1 MSVSPLTANRATAL
15 DRLASF
21 VPVANEYAEKRNIV
35 RPPYAEVS
43 RLSPYI
49 RCRLV
54 QEREV
59 AAAVLAAHPPEAV
72 AKFVQEILWRTY
84 WKGWLEMR
92 PQVWADFLARVERDA
107 AALTPSDAGRLEAAR
122 RGETDIACFNHWAR
136 ELVTTG
142 YLHNHARMWF
152 ASIWIFTL
160 RLPWSLGA
168 SFFLSHLLDGD
179 PASNTLS
186 WRWVAGLQTKG
197 KHYLARAENIARHTD
212 GLFNPR
218 GQLNERAGPLQEDTA
233 DTTVRPLP
241 GRRSPTDGARAG
253 LLLTGEDL
261 TPELSGLRGFP
272 FVSLAAGWDATLA
285 RRFGLSAGVT
295 DFTGRALRDA
305 LRRAGEHFNAPVHW
319 LADEAWIEDAVA
331 WAQREG
337 LRQVVTLYPPVGP
350 WANRVEGL
358 ERRLAELGITLTRCH
373 RTWDEILWPLASRG
387 FFPFRKAASWQ
398 LGQVVGGAAR
408 ERSEGGS

>member
-1 MSVSPLTANRATAL
+1 MSVLPLTASRATAL

-35 RPPYAEVS
+35 HPPYAEVS

-59 AAAVLAAHPPEAV
+59 AAAVLAAHPPQAV
-72 AKFVQEILWRTY
+72 AKFLQEILWRTY
-84 WKGWLEMR
+84 WKGWLEMH
-92 PQVWADFLARVERDA
+92 PQVWADFLARAQRETV
-107 AALTPSDAGRLEAAR
+107 ALSPSDAGRLEAAM
-122 RGETDIACFNHWAR
+122 RGETDIACFNRWAR
-136 ELVTTG
+136 ELVATG

-197 KHYLARAENIARHTD
+197 KHYLARAENIARYTD

-218 GQLNERAGPLQEDTA
+218 GQLDERAGPLQEDTA
-233 DTTVRPLP
+233 NLTVRPLP
-241 GRRSPTDGARAG
+241 GAGSPIAGARAG

-285 RRFGLSAGVT
+285 RRFELSAGVT
-295 DFTGRALRDA
+295 DFTGRALTDA

-331 WAQREG
+331 WARREG

-350 WANRVEGL
+350 WADRVEEL
-358 ERRLAELGITLTRCH
+358 ERRLADQRIPLIRCR
-373 RTWDEILWPLASRG
+373 RTWDDVLWPLASRG
-387 FFPFRKAASWQ
+387 FFPFRKAASRHFEQ
-398 LGQVVGGAAR
+398 LIGGVTKVGQDVGV
-408 ERSEGGS
+408 